1 LQSKRNRNCFQTLK
15 KIQKDSACGQWKGR
29 KKQGRNSRK
38 SRLPVWGERL
48 PGSSELMDAKK
59 SGCNFT
65 TDNSEDSNC
74 DRWCKSGMN
83 IGCIEE
89 DNKKDPDQLFK

>member
-1 LQSKRNRNCFQTLK
+1 MRSVEGQK
-15 KIQKDSACGQWKGR
+15 KAGEEQQKEPA
-29 KKQGRNSRK
+29 
-38 SRLPVWGERL
+38 
-48 PGSSELMDAKK
+48 PGVGIKVAGNSELMDAKK

-74 DRWCKSGMN
+74 DRWCKSGMS

>member
-1 LQSKRNRNCFQTLK
+1 MEGQK
-15 KIQKDSACGQWKGR
+15 KAGEEQQKE
-29 KKQGRNSRK
+29 
-38 SRLPVWGERL
+38 RLPVWGERL

-89 DNKKDPDQLFK
+89 DNKKILDQLFK